1 MNSDTMANTQEE
13 NTVST
18 RPVAISSTS
27 SLDSFATS
35 YTQNFV
41 DVSIQQDSAV
51 VIKEENASAILEN
64 EKQQQISSP
73 DVSCPATNNL
83 TVVSSRPSL
92 VSYPVATSSTAGS
105 VTIPSLPSSVSSS
118 ANSSKGSSGNNT
130 VAEFLYQ
137 LTKML
142 TDDNRET
149 IEWNNGKID
158 VHNPHR
164 LASEVL
170 HQYFRHSKFASFQ
183 RQLNYF
189 GFRKLAG
196 KGKMAPCSYVNE
208 AATSDLRSILLIKRK
223 TTPATGREK
232 GSKKRE
238 RQLSKSEEEGDG
250 IFTNVNPVLAGILH
264 RSSTNEHDIK
274 KSKAVAKLATGK
286 GIKHQLNGY
295 FKHQRQMPS
304 SADIVGSSH
313 VALARTAVG
322 KGIKHNYKS
331 GSQVSFS
338 KESED
343 STFNQKST
351 EKPQFTF
358 QDPHQL
364 GMDVQSSLSELT
376 NNFQNSLLA
385 QQGDPEGQSGG
396 MLSRN
401 SSLVDLAMLHPV
413 EPTPVSEMEAK
424 SEPDFLTFVD
434 FPSQDMKH

>member
-1 MNSDTMANTQEE
+1 MANTQEE
-13 NTVST
+13 NTGSS

-27 SLDSFATS
+27 SLDSFATN
-35 YTQNFV
+35 YTLTFAE
-41 DVSIQQDSAV
+41 VSSNANDAV
-51 VIKEENASAILEN
+51 IIKVEDTSAIVKS
-64 EKQQQISSP
+64 EKQQHISQPAVPSP
-73 DVSCPATNNL
+73 AI
-83 TVVSSRPSL
+83 VSSRPSL
-92 VSYPVATSSTAGS
+92 VSYPLAPSPTSTPATIASSH
-105 VTIPSLPSSVSSS
+105 PSLVCSSS
-118 ANSSKGSSGNNT
+118 NTNKGNSGNNT
-130 VAEFLYQ
+130 VPEFLYQ

-142 TDDNRET
+142 TDDNRAT
-149 IEWNNGKID
+149 IEWNNGKIE

-208 AATSDLRSILLIKRK
+208 AATSDLRSILNIKRK

-232 GSKKRE
+232 GCRKRE
-238 RQLSKSEEEGDG
+238 RQITNIEGEGGG
-250 IFTNVNPVLAGILH
+250 IIPNVNPVLAGILH
-264 RSSTNEHDIK
+264 RSSTSEHDIK
-274 KSKAVAKLATGK
+274 KSKAVAKLATGR

-295 FKHQRQMPS
+295 LKHQKPIPPAVDAVQ
-304 SADIVGSSH
+304 SSH

-322 KGIKHNYKS
+322 KGVKHNYI
-331 GSQVSFS
+331 GASQVSLS
-338 KESED
+338 KGSES
-343 STFNQKST
+343 STFNQRNV

-358 QDPHQL
+358 QDPYQL

-376 NNFQNSLLA
+376 NNFQNSLLD
-385 QQGDPEGQSGG
+385 QEGESGG

-413 EPTPVSEMEAK
+413 EPTSVSEMEARG
-424 SEPDFLTFVD
+424 EPDFMTFVD
-434 FPSQDMKH
+434 FPSQDMKPL